1 MHETLDPRPFT
12 VIAGFL
18 GAGKT
23 TLVNRILT
31 RSSGTRFAVMVN
43 DFGAINIDAGLI
55 ASHDGQTIALTNGC
69 VCCTMSDGFIQA
81 MLRLMAT
88 PQAFDHVVIEAS
100 GVAEPSKIMDFARLD
115 PLLDPDAVVTL
126 VDAETLIDRLADP
139 KISAIVTAQ
148 IRQADILLLTKS
160 DLADPDAAEAQLA
173 RIHPLA
179 KGIRASHGNVPLELV
194 LGTGLWSPKS
204 SADNPALDL
213 PFHTLTLRCDRP
225 IAHRRFADWG
235 AALPQHILR
244 GKGVAVFDDQRTM
257 LWQRVGIRNTL
268 TPAASSAD
276 PSEIVLIGTEP
287 IDIAPL
293 G

>member
-1 MHETLDPRPFT
+1 MRETLDPRPFT

-115 PLLDPDAVVTL
+115 PLLDPDAIITL
-126 VDAETLIDRLADP
+126 VDAETLNDRLADP

-225 IAHRRFADWG
+225 IAHRKFADWE

-257 LWQRVGIRNTL
+257 LWQRVGTRNTL
-268 TPAASSAD
+268 TPAASSAAL
-276 PSEIVLIGTEP
+276 SEIVLIGTEP

-293 G
+293 A